1 MLDHGTSDSQM
12 LSLPWGELGMISGR
26 VLVTGGTGFVGGHLI
41 RRLQGEGVDLRCL
54 VRDRRRAASLGVPPA
69 THREGSLEDPPSLE
83 AAVGGVDVV
92 VHLAGAITAVR
103 TRDYFRSNADGTR
116 NLVGAIARC
125 APAASVVYVS
135 SLAAAGPSADGTG
148 TDLQPDRCKPCSH
161 YGESKRQG
169 ELAVIDAQRW
179 VILRPPMVYGPSD
192 RATRLLFRSALAT
205 VTPVPWAD
213 RPISLVHVRDLIQA
227 ISVAGR
233 GIAEHR
239 ILPIDGPDRLSFHGL
254 PRAMAEVCGQSSRLL
269 PLPVLGL
276 RGAAVVADAVALLR
290 RRASF
295 FSLDKVREIAAVGWV
310 ADPGPARDALGFQ
323 PQIPTSQGL
332 AETARAEGF
341 TRREPETPA

>member
-1 MLDHGTSDSQM
+1 
-12 LSLPWGELGMISGR
+12 
-26 VLVTGGTGFVGGHLI
+26 
-41 RRLQGEGVDLRCL
+41 
-54 VRDRRRAASLGVPPA
+54 
-69 THREGSLEDPPSLE
+69 
-83 AAVGGVDVV
+83 VDVV
-92 VHLAGAITAVR
+92 VHLAGTITAVR
-103 TRDYFRSNADGTR
+103 TQDYFRSNADGTR
-116 NLVGAIARC
+116 NLVDSIARC
-125 APAASVVYVS
+125 APEASLVHVS
-135 SLAAAGPSADGTG
+135 SIAAAGPSADGAG
-148 TDLQPDRCKPCSH
+148 TDLPPDRCKPCSH

-169 ELAVIDAQRW
+169 ELAVIDARRW
-179 VILRPPMVYGPSD
+179 VILRPPMVYGPND

-227 ISVAGR
+227 ISDAGR

-276 RGAAVVADAVALLR
+276 RGAALVADAVALLR

-310 ADPGPARDALGFQ
+310 ADPGPARDALGFR

-341 TRREPETPA
+341 SRGEPETPA